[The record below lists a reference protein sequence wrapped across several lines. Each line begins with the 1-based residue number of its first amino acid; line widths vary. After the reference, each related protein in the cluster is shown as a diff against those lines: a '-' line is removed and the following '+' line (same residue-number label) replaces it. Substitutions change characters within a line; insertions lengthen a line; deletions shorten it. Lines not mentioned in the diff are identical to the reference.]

1 VDSDEPIEEGI
12 LMRPIRIGVLGVLA
26 FVPASWALD
35 EPPGA
40 PSAKAGSLRARLEVI
55 TKEFA
60 QAHRE
65 YRAVY
70 VKATTDDERRKA
82 IESRPT
88 VEKYAARVM
97 ELAESAPDDP
107 AAVDALVWVV
117 RFGGQ
122 TKEADRAIERL
133 VRDHAQ
139 DPKVAQ
145 IGRIPADSMSPA
157 AERLLRAIAEK
168 SPDRAVQKRAAFAL
182 ARLLNNEADFVRRV
196 KQGKGL
202 AASVTQYYGPERTEA
217 LRAQDPDALAR
228 QGKSLFKAAVE
239 KFGDAPREPFE
250 AIRNE
255 YEQAQQ
261 EFRAAYQKA
270 TTEDERR
277 KAAES
282 RPTAEKY
289 VARMMGLA
297 ESAPD
302 DPGAVDALVWLVT
315 FGGQT
320 KEVDQAIERLAR
332 DHAQDIKTGQVIGR
346 LAGHMSPAAEHLL
359 RAIAEK
365 SPDRAVQ
372 GGAFLALARLLK
384 DEAALVRRMKQNKEV
399 AARVKQLNGPERTEA
414 LLAKDPNALARQTE
428 SLFEAVVEK
437 FGDVSDPRGDPAK
450 AAEAEL
456 YEIRNLGIGKTAPEI
471 TGEDLNGRPMK
482 LSDYRGKVVVLVF
495 CGDWCGPCRAM
506 YPHER
511 SLVKRLEGKP
521 FALVGIN
528 SDRDPQKLN
537 ERIKKENITWPSWRD
552 GGSTQGPIATAWNVH
567 GWPTIYV
574 LDHKGVIRYTGVR
587 DKAMDK
593 AVNTLLREVGIDV
606 EIDATSEPK

>member
-1 VDSDEPIEEGI
+1 
-12 LMRPIRIGVLGVLA
+12 MRLTPIGVLGVLA

-35 EPPGA
+35 EPPSA
-40 PSAKAGSLRARLEVI
+40 PSAKADSPRARLEALAS
-55 TKEFA
+55 EYA
-60 QAHRE
+60 QAQRAPFAA
-65 YRAVY
+65 YR
-70 VKATTDDERRKA
+70 KATTDDERKKA
-82 IESRPT
+82 LASRPDAK
-88 VEKYAARVM
+88 KYVARMM

-107 AAVDALVWVV
+107 AAVVALLWVV
-117 RFGGQ
+117 NHGGQ
-122 TKEADRAIERL
+122 TREVDRAIERL
-133 VRDHAQ
+133 ARDHAQ
-139 DPKVAQ
+139 DPKIMQ
-145 IGRIPADSMSPA
+145 IGSTPANSISPA
-157 AERLLRAIAEK
+157 GERLLRAIAEK
-168 SPDRAVQKRAAFAL
+168 SPDRAAQKRAAFAL

-196 KQGKGL
+196 KQNKRL
-202 AASVTQYYGPERTEA
+202 EASVTQFYGPERTEA
-217 LRAQDPDALAR
+217 LRAKDPDALAR

-250 AIRNE
+250 VIRNE

-277 KAAES
+277 KADES
-282 RPTAEKY
+282 RPAAEKY
-289 VARMMGLA
+289 VARMMELV

-302 DPGAVDALVWLVT
+302 DPGAVDALVWVVT

-320 KEVDQAIERLAR
+320 KEADQAIERLAR
-332 DHAQDIKTGQVIGR
+332 DHAQDIKAGQVIGR
-346 LAGHMSPAAEHLL
+346 LAHYMSPAAEHLL
-359 RAIAEK
+359 RAIAK
-365 SPDRAVQ
+365 KNPDRAVQ
-372 GGAFLALARLLK
+372 GRAFLTLARLLK
-384 DEAALVRRMKQNKEV
+384 DEAPLVRQLKLNKEF
-399 AARVKQLNGPERTEA
+399 AARLTKEYGPERTEA
-414 LLAKDPNALARQTE
+414 LRAKDPDALAKEAE

-437 FGDVSDPRGDPAK
+437 FGAASDREGDLAR

-456 YEIRNLGIGKTAPEI
+456 HEIRGLAIGKTAPEI

-528 SDRDPQKLN
+528 SDPDSQKLN

-552 GGSTQGPIATAWNVH
+552 GGSTQGPITTAWNVN

-593 AVNTLLREVGIDV
+593 AVNTLLREMGIDV